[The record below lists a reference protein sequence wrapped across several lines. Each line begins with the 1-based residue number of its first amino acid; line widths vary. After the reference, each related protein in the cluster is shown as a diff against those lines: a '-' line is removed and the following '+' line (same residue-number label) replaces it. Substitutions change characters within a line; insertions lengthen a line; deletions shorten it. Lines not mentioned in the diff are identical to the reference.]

1 MQQPNTPMAWRASHA
16 QVRFAAGW
24 ARSTGRHHL
33 STVTTAEQATV
44 ALDLCE
50 IERLTMRALL
60 RAGAAEEHA
69 SAVAD
74 VVMRAEQGQQRCV
87 VAKCTECWT
96 HVCIQFLTIYA
107 YRITLNRNLHIV
119 HTGICCSQMVS
130 VVLALTVCSCVGG
143 GGSLQ
148 MGRSHMVSFE
158 CPAMWQRLQVA
169 KCGGTLSPS

>member
-1 MQQPNTPMAWRASHA
+1 MQEPDTPMAWRASHA

-24 ARSTGRHHL
+24 ARSTGRRHL

-87 VAKCTECWT
+87 FAKCTECL
-96 HVCIQFLTIYA
+96 IQTELQ
-107 YRITLNRNLHIV
+107 HIV
-119 HTGICCSQMVS
+119 HTGICCSQMFS

-143 GGSLQ
+143 GGGLRWVDLTWALSSARLCGSACKRQSAGERSAQADDGHTFAASL
-148 MGRSHMVSFE
+148 
-158 CPAMWQRLQVA
+158 
-169 KCGGTLSPS
+169 